1 MTTISSSISAIKAS
15 SETSMVGRHHK
26 SRNEIIASILEVAN
40 GNRVRKT
47 EIQFK
52 AYISYNLL
60 REYLALLLENG
71 LLEYIEGERAFKTTA
86 KGMQLLH
93 MHDQMSEM
101 IMMTNNTTRNPVN
114 EF

>member
-1 MTTISSSISAIKAS
+1 
-15 SETSMVGRHHK
+15 MVERHHK
-26 SRNEIIASILEVAN
+26 SRNKIIASILEVAN
-40 GNRVRKT
+40 GNRLRKT

-71 LLEYIEGERAFKTTA
+71 LLEYIGGERAFKTAA

>member
-1 MTTISSSISAIKAS
+1 
-15 SETSMVGRHHK
+15 
-26 SRNEIIASILEVAN
+26 
-40 GNRVRKT
+40 
-47 EIQFK
+47 
-52 AYISYNLL
+52 
-60 REYLALLLENG
+60 LLENG

>member
-15 SETSMVGRHHK
+15 SEISMVERHQK

-60 REYLALLLENG
+60 YLALLLENS